1 MSVPQSE
8 LLSLIAA
15 AKSLGVRGLAEDG
28 VLAREEE
35 AREAREVKDAREA
48 REAREAR
55 DARDAREEPKGV
67 KREGEREV
75 ARELPALIKK
85 PKISTGSR
93 LVNSRP
99 RVSLLNPS
107 LFDDKPVST

>member
-1 MSVPQSE
+1 MHGNTPRLVTTLPQVSVPQSE

-48 REAREAR
+48 REARDAR
-55 DARDAREEPKGV
+55 DARDKKDTKCYNCEGYGHMARECN
-67 KREGEREV
+67 
-75 ARELPALIKK
+75 K
-85 PKISTGSR
+85 PKVAGGR
-93 LVNSRP
+93 GR
-99 RVSLLNPS
+99 R
-107 LFDDKPVST
+107 